1 MSQIVAGFL
10 LTHSL
15 THCTIGAHG
24 FNGQTGRKQDGEGE
38 RMYLES
44 TEKGLPDGERPLC
57 NQQVGGSSPST
68 SSSPFLGAQV
78 NTGVFPS
85 GQRGQTVNLL
95 AMPTVVRIHPPPPE
109 KQVKTPTMPGKLGV
123 TRPERVSQFTLG
135 HPLNF
140 PTFSPK
146 SQTGWTRT
154 LHQHLNIALQGRIAR
169 QIWRRSG
176 LFLCPKSRRS
186 ENGNQRRSP

>member
-68 SSSPFLGAQV
+68 SSIVGANCARSV
-78 NTGVFPS
+78 SAV
-85 GQRGQTVNLL
+85 TVR
-95 AMPTVVRIHPPPPE
+95 AAKTAYRFVAPPPHAATASLGRAVDTGE
-109 KQVKTPTMPGKLGV
+109 KAI
-123 TRPERVSQFTLG
+123 R
-135 HPLNF
+135 
-140 PTFSPK
+140 
-146 SQTGWTRT
+146 
-154 LHQHLNIALQGRIAR
+154 
-169 QIWRRSG
+169 
-176 LFLCPKSRRS
+176 
-186 ENGNQRRSP
+186 

>member
-1 MSQIVAGFL
+1 MIQKSATL
-10 LTHSL
+10 SSAAY
-15 THCTIGAHG
+15 CDRRGAAA
-24 FNGQTGRKQDGEGE
+24 EGA
-38 RMYLES
+38 S
-44 TEKGLPDGERPLC
+44 FRPWPEARR
-57 NQQVGGSSPST
+57 S
-68 SSSPFLGAQV
+68 GACGDD
-78 NTGVFPS
+78 TGVFPS

-154 LHQHLNIALQGRIAR
+154 LHQHLNIAFQCRIAR

-176 LFLCPKSRRS
+176 LFLPKNRRS
-186 ENGNQRRSP
+186 ENENQ